1 MGDTNVGKTCLLRQY
16 VDKNVPEKKLST
28 IGVEFLTKQIKLNS
42 GAEIKAQLWDTAG
55 QEKYRSLSH
64 IHYRRAYG
72 ALLVYDI
79 TRRDSF
85 AALDSISEELKNKA
99 PAEI

>member
-85 AALDSISEELKNKA
+85 VALDSISEELKNKA